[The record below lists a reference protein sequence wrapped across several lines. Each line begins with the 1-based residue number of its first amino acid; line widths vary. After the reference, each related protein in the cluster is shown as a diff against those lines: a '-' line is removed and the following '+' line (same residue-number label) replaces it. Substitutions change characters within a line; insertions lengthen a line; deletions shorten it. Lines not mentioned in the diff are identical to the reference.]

1 MLLWLLPTAEGENL
15 SQNQYNQ
22 YFSHLALYK
31 TFWLQQLQQRKAAMC
46 WWFREFWVILGGFL
60 RNLNKCNQCT
70 VTSTRQQYRS
80 TFFCLDQHSYAR
92 LCCLLSERT
101 TVSQAEGAS
110 WSSWWFGV
118 LSRASPDRCSYG
130 WQGQFCDECVV
141 YPGCVHGT
149 CNSPWQC
156 SCERNWGGLLCD
168 KGMFCS
174 VPSCLQHEGL
184 QVPAAIILQRTSP
197 CWKKHVVENK
207 DKFIGKT

>member
-15 SQNQYNQ
+15 AQNQYNQ
-22 YFSHLALYK
+22 YFSHFALYK

-46 WWFREFWVILGGFL
+46 WWFKEFWVILEGFL

-80 TFFCLDQHSYAR
+80 TFVL
-92 LCCLLSERT
+92 
-101 TVSQAEGAS
+101 S
-110 WSSWWFGV
+110 WSAQLHACVVCCQREQLCLKQRVPVGAPGDV

-156 SCERNWGGLLCD
+156 NCERNWGGLLCD

-174 VPSCLQHEGL
+174 FSSCLQHEGL
-184 QVPAAIILQRTSP
+184 RVRAAVILKRASS
-197 CWKKHVVENK
+197 CWKKHNS
-207 DKFIGKT
+207 GR